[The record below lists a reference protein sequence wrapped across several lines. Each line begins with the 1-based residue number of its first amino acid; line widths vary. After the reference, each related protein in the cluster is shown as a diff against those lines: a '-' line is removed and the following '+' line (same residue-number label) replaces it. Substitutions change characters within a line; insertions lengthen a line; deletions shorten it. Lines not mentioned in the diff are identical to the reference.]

1 MNELQDINEQMGRI
15 ANLARAYAN
24 ASPEQRSNVNREDI
38 QAQLDR
44 YNELKTRRNEL
55 YAEQEA
61 RVQAELEA
69 QRQAQQQQ
77 INTRG
82 TWRIYKWNWG
92 NGWNWRGGGRIITQ
106 EQVAPSAGAFPVAT
120 NVDWTIR
127 YSDWTNRNAD
137 WSIHDYSKD
146 QSYVPWMSV
155 NPAYV
160 NNNNQL
166 SSYDER
172 YDVNSPNYVYN
183 KTTTNWKWQTSAL
196 PEFADSYGKY
206 DAWGRLVSQDVLDE
220 RAAYQDTL
228 NMPWEKITWL
238 NNIDLLTAAAPMAW
252 EIVNS
257 IRWLNNIPVI
267 FTRWWTAPAWSL
279 WQVNNYLGQA
289 NNYLWRVNNFL
300 TENPWVTYNNIQ
312 RARKTYDALAA
323 PALSNNVTTP
333 TVQYVSPILNSVSS
347 AYRPVSLF

>member
-1 MNELQDINEQMGRI
+1 MNELQDINEQMSRI

-24 ASPEQRSNVNREDI
+24 ATPEQRNNVNRKDI

-44 YNELKTRRNEL
+44 YNELKARRNEL

-69 QRQAQQQQ
+69 QRQAQQQV
-77 INTRG
+77 NTRG
-82 TWRIYKWNWG
+82 TWRRAN
-92 NGWNWRGGGRIITQ
+92 N
-106 EQVAPSAGAFPVAT
+106 
-120 NVDWTIR
+120 NVVINNEPEPKPNDIP
-127 YSDWTNRNAD
+127 
-137 WSIHDYSKD
+137 HDYSKD
-146 QSYVPWMSV
+146 QSFVPGMSYRTDLNV
-155 NPAYV
+155 NSWLPD
-160 NNNNQL
+160 
-166 SSYDER
+166 YDAR

-183 KTTTNWKWQTSAL
+183 KWWYNISWEYIVN
-196 PEFADSYGKY
+196 PEYQNTYGYY
-206 DAWGRLVSQDVLDE
+206 DAWGRLIPQDTLKE
-220 RAAYQDTL
+220 RQAYQDTL

-238 NNIDLLTAAAPMAW
+238 NNMDLLTAATPMAW

-257 IRWLNNIPVI
+257 IRWLKNIPVV
-267 FTRWWTAPAWSL
+267 FTRWWTTPAWSL

-312 RARKTYDALAA
+312 RARKTYDVLTA

-333 TVQYVSPILNSVSS
+333 AVQYVSPILNSVSS